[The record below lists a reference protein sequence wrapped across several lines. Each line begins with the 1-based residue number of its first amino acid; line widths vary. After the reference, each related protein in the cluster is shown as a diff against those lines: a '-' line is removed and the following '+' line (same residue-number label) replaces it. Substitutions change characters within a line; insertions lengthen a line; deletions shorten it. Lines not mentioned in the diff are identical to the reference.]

1 MENMLTKIIEQKK
14 VEVAKLKKEMDLD
27 DSVMINIVRPS
38 LVENLKMAKSMAVIA
53 EIKRASPSK
62 GDIKINVNPIEQALS
77 YERGGAAAI
86 SVLTDEVFFKGS
98 IADLRNVSEAIRIP
112 RLCKDFIIDEIQID
126 RAYQSGATIILLIVA
141 ALSKGRLHELYQ
153 YAKNKGLE
161 VLTEVHDEAEL
172 ERALELNAELIGINN
187 RNLKTFKVDLAVTE
201 RLANLLDPKSHI
213 IISESGIKTKEDV
226 MRVKEAGAKG
236 ILVGET
242 LMTSSNLPHTMAEL
256 QMSI

>member
-1 MENMLTKIIEQKK
+1 MENILTKIIEQKK
-14 VEVAKLKKEMDLD
+14 VEVAKLKELKLD
-27 DSVMINIVRPS
+27 DSIMIDIVRPS
-38 LVENLKMAKSMAVIA
+38 LIESLKTAKSMAVIA

-62 GDIKINVNPIEQALS
+62 GDIKMDVNPIEQALS
-77 YERGGAAAI
+77 YEKGGASAI

-98 IADLRNVSEAIRIP
+98 IDDLKSVSEAIQIP

-126 RAYQSGATIILLIVA
+126 RASQAGATIILLIVA
-141 ALSKGRLHELYQ
+141 ALSKKRLHELYE

-172 ERALELNAELIGINN
+172 EQALELNAELIGINN

-201 RLANLLDPKSHI
+201 RLAKLLDPKRHI

-226 MRVKEAGAKG
+226 FRVKEAGAKG

-242 LMTSSNLPHTMAEL
+242 LMTSPNLPYTMAEL

>member
-1 MENMLTKIIEQKK
+1 MENILTKIIEQKK
-14 VEVAKLKKEMDLD
+14 VEVAKLKERGLD

-38 LVENLKMAKSMAVIA
+38 LVENLKMAKSMAIIA

-77 YERGGAAAI
+77 YESGGAAAI

-98 IADLRNVSEAIRIP
+98 IADLRIVSEAIRIP

-126 RAYQSGATIILLIVA
+126 RAHRAGATIILLIVA
-141 ALSKGRLHELYQ
+141 ALSKERLHELYQ
-153 YAKNKGLE
+153 YAKRKGLE

-201 RLANLLDPKSHI
+201 RLAKLLDPKRHI

-226 MRVKEAGAKG
+226 MRVKEAGAKA

-242 LMTSSNLPHTMAEL
+242 LMTASNLPHTMAEL

>member
-1 MENMLTKIIEQKK
+1 MENILTKIIEQKK
-14 VEVAKLKKEMDLD
+14 VEVAKLKELKLD
-27 DSVMINIVRPS
+27 GSVMIDIVRPS
-38 LVENLKMAKSMAVIA
+38 LVESLKAAKSMAVIA

-62 GDIKINVNPIEQALS
+62 GDIKMDVNPIEQALS
-77 YERGGAAAI
+77 YEKGGAAAI

-98 IADLRNVSEAIRIP
+98 IDDLKTVSEAIQIP

-126 RAYQSGATIILLIVA
+126 RASQAGATIILLIVA
-141 ALSKGRLHELYQ
+141 ALSKKRLHELYE

-201 RLANLLDPKSHI
+201 RLAKLLDPKRHI

-226 MRVKEAGAKG
+226 FRVKEAGAKG

-242 LMTSSNLPHTMAEL
+242 LMTSQNLPFTMAEL

>member
-1 MENMLTKIIEQKK
+1 MENILMKIIEQKK
-14 VEVAKLKKEMDLD
+14 VEVAKLKERDLD
-27 DSVMINIVRPS
+27 DSVLINIVRPS
-38 LVENLKMAKSMAVIA
+38 LVENLKTAKSMAVIA

-77 YERGGAAAI
+77 YESGGAAAI
-86 SVLTDEVFFKGS
+86 SVLTDEIFFKGS
-98 IADLRNVSEAIRIP
+98 FADLRTVSEAIRIP

-126 RAYQSGATIILLIVA
+126 RAYRAGATIILLIVA
-141 ALSKGRLHELYQ
+141 ALSKERLHELYQ
-153 YAKNKGLE
+153 YAKNNGLE

-201 RLANLLDPKSHI
+201 RLAKLLDPKRHI

-226 MRVKEAGAKG
+226 MRVKEAGAKAV
-236 ILVGET
+236 LVGET
-242 LMTSSNLPHTMAEL
+242 LMTSSNLLYTMAEL

>member
-1 MENMLTKIIEQKK
+1 MGNILTEIIEQKK
-14 VEVAKLKKEMDLD
+14 AEVKKLKEKGLGESIRFDL
-27 DSVMINIVRPS
+27 VRPS
-38 LVENLKMAKSMAVIA
+38 LVETLKTAKTIAVIA

-62 GDIKINVNPIEQALS
+62 GNIKMDVNPIEQALS

-98 IADLRNVSEAIRIP
+98 IADLRTVSEAIKIP

-126 RAYQSGATIILLIVA
+126 RAHQAGATIILLIVA
-141 ALSKGRLHELYQ
+141 ALSQERLHELYH
-153 YAKNKGLE
+153 YAKNKGLD
-161 VLTEVHDEAEL
+161 VLTEIHDEAEL

-201 RLANLLDPKSHI
+201 RLAKLLDPKRHL

-226 MRVKEAGAKG
+226 LRVKKAGAVG

-242 LMTSSNLPHTMAEL
+242 LMTSADLPNTMAEL

>member
-1 MENMLTKIIEQKK
+1 MENILTKIIEQKK
-14 VEVAKLKKEMDLD
+14 VEVAKLKERALD

-38 LVENLKMAKSMAVIA
+38 LVENLKTAKSMAVIA

-77 YERGGAAAI
+77 YESGGAAAI

-98 IADLRNVSEAIRIP
+98 IADLRNVSEAIQIP

-126 RAYQSGATIILLIVA
+126 RAHRAGATIILLIVA
-141 ALSKGRLHELYQ
+141 ALSKERLHELYQ
-153 YAKNKGLE
+153 YAKKKGLE

-201 RLANLLDPKSHI
+201 RLAKLLDPKRHI

-226 MRVKEAGAKG
+226 MRVKDAGAKAV
-236 ILVGET
+236 LVGET
-242 LMTSSNLPHTMAEL
+242 LMTASNLPHKMAEL
-256 QMSI
+256 QMNI

>member
-1 MENMLTKIIEQKK
+1 MENILTKIIEQKK
-14 VEVAKLKKEMDLD
+14 VEVAKLKERGLD

-38 LVENLKMAKSMAVIA
+38 LVENLKTAKSMAVIA

-77 YERGGAAAI
+77 YESGGAAAI

-98 IADLRNVSEAIRIP
+98 IADLRIVSEAIRIP

-126 RAYQSGATIILLIVA
+126 RAQQAGATIILLIVA
-141 ALSKGRLHELYQ
+141 ALSKERLHELYQ
-153 YAKNKGLE
+153 YAKRKGLE

-201 RLANLLDPKSHI
+201 RLAKLLDPKRHL

-226 MRVKEAGAKG
+226 MRVKEAGAKA

-242 LMTSSNLPHTMAEL
+242 LMTASNLPHTMAEL

>member
-1 MENMLTKIIEQKK
+1 MENILTKIIEQKK
-14 VEVAKLKKEMDLD
+14 VEVAKLKERALD

-38 LVENLKMAKSMAVIA
+38 LVENLKTAKSMAVIA

-77 YERGGAAAI
+77 YESGGAAAI

-98 IADLRNVSEAIRIP
+98 IADLRNVSKAIQIP

-126 RAYQSGATIILLIVA
+126 RAHRAGATIILLIVA
-141 ALSKGRLHELYQ
+141 ALSKERLHELYQ
-153 YAKNKGLE
+153 YAKKKGLE

-201 RLANLLDPKSHI
+201 RLAKLLDPKRHI

-226 MRVKEAGAKG
+226 MRVKDAGAKAV
-236 ILVGET
+236 LVGET
-242 LMTSSNLPHTMAEL
+242 LMTASNLPHKMAEL

>member
-1 MENMLTKIIEQKK
+1 MENILMKIIEQKK
-14 VEVAKLKKEMDLD
+14 VEVAKLKEMDLD

-38 LVENLKMAKSMAVIA
+38 LVENLKTAKSMAVIA

-98 IADLRNVSEAIRIP
+98 IADLRNVSGAIRIP

-172 ERALELNAELIGINN
+172 ERALELNAEIIGINN

>member
-1 MENMLTKIIEQKK
+1 
-14 VEVAKLKKEMDLD
+14 MDLD

>member
-1 MENMLTKIIEQKK
+1 MENILTKIIEQKK
-14 VEVAKLKKEMDLD
+14 VEVAKLKELKLN
-27 DSVMINIVRPS
+27 DSVMIDIVRPS
-38 LVENLKMAKSMAVIA
+38 LVESLKAAKSMAVIA

-62 GDIKINVNPIEQALS
+62 GDIKMDVNPIEQALS
-77 YERGGAAAI
+77 YEKGGAAAI

-98 IADLRNVSEAIRIP
+98 IDDLKTVSEAIKIP

-126 RAYQSGATIILLIVA
+126 RASQAGATIILLIVA
-141 ALSKGRLHELYQ
+141 ALSKKRLHELYE

-201 RLANLLDPKSHI
+201 RLAKLLDPKRHI

-226 MRVKEAGAKG
+226 FRVKEAGAKG

-242 LMTSSNLPHTMAEL
+242 LMTSSNLPFTMAEL

>member
-1 MENMLTKIIEQKK
+1 MENILTKIIEQKK
-14 VEVAKLKKEMDLD
+14 VEVAKLKERALD

-38 LVENLKMAKSMAVIA
+38 LVENLKTAKSMAVIA

-77 YERGGAAAI
+77 YESGGAAAI

-98 IADLRNVSEAIRIP
+98 IADLRNVSEAIQIP

-126 RAYQSGATIILLIVA
+126 RAHRAGATIILLIVA
-141 ALSKGRLHELYQ
+141 ALSKERLHELYQ
-153 YAKNKGLE
+153 YAKKKGLE

-172 ERALELNAELIGINN
+172 ERALELKAELIGINN

-201 RLANLLDPKSHI
+201 RLAKLLDPKRHI

-226 MRVKEAGAKG
+226 MRVKDAGAKAV
-236 ILVGET
+236 LVGET
-242 LMTSSNLPHTMAEL
+242 LMTASNLPHKMAEL

>member
-1 MENMLTKIIEQKK
+1 MENILTKIIEQKK
-14 VEVAKLKKEMDLD
+14 VEVAKLKERGLD

-38 LVENLKMAKSMAVIA
+38 LVENLKTAKSMAVIA

-126 RAYQSGATIILLIVA
+126 RAHQAGATIILLIVA
-141 ALSKGRLHELYQ
+141 ALSKERLHELYQ
-153 YAKNKGLE
+153 YTKKKGLE

-201 RLANLLDPKSHI
+201 RLAKLLDPKRHI

-226 MRVKEAGAKG
+226 MRVKDAGAKAV
-236 ILVGET
+236 LVGET
-242 LMTSSNLPHTMAEL
+242 LMTASNLPHKMAEL